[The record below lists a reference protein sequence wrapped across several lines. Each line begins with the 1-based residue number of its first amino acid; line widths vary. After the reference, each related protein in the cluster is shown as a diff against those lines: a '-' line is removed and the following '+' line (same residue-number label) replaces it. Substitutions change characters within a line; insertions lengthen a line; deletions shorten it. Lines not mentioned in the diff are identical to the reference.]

1 MPVSVEK
8 EPVVE
13 DVEMEHAQ
21 NPQDSKLIQVTIFK
35 QPIRHAKSNIE
46 FIGSSIPQP
55 TVITQP
61 ESPQVTQRTAKGK
74 RIATDDS
81 EEPTKKL
88 APASRRVRQDP
99 DDPIRI
105 PYEIHGNIYNLTND
119 EIQEYLN
126 KEEEIKKKANEAKLL
141 AMTNAKGGEQFKK
154 IQVAEI
160 QVYKREHSQKVKKQM
175 ELRKR
180 RLEQYLWTTSSRL
193 KPEPITDVKIH
204 LNSKPIVLIIY
215 IGNDRRNFDVHN
227 PFKFADFRVIE
238 LDELGPIIENK
249 KNKIVSELMIS
260 LEKRYERLRKIP
272 EELGIQSALPAHKQ
286 AKNIFQ
292 LRTKHAHYCNVFDI

>member
-1 MPVSVEK
+1 M
-8 EPVVE
+8 
-13 DVEMEHAQ
+13 
-21 NPQDSKLIQVTIFK
+21 
-35 QPIRHAKSNIE
+35 
-46 FIGSSIPQP
+46 
-55 TVITQP
+55 
-61 ESPQVTQRTAKGK
+61 RTAKGK

-99 DDPIRI
+99 DEPIRI

-160 QVYKREHSQKVKKQM
+160 QVHKREHSQKVKKQM

-286 AKNIFQ
+286 APSQ
-292 LRTKHAHYCNVFDI
+292 PS

>member
-88 APASRRVRQDP
+88 VPASRRVQ
-99 DDPIRI
+99 
-105 PYEIHGNIYNLTND
+105 
-119 EIQEYLN
+119 YLN
-126 KEEEIKKKANEAKLL
+126 KEEEIKKKAKETKLL
-141 AMTNAKGGEQFKK
+141 AMTKSELIKVVHEEAQKARIDPKIIESAKGGEQFKK
-154 IQVAEI
+154 IQDAEI
-160 QVYKREHSQKVKKQM
+160 QVHKRGHSQKVKKQM

-180 RLEQYLWTTSSRL
+180 RLEQYLWTTSRRL

-204 LNSKPIVLIIY
+204 LNSKPVVLIIY

-249 KNKIVSELMIS
+249 KNKFVSELMIS

-272 EELGIQSALPAHKQ
+272 EELGIQSALPACKQ
-286 AKNIFQ
+286 APSQ
-292 LRTKHAHYCNVFDI
+292 PS